1 MKKYFILCVLVILC
15 CVVACKKSHT
25 LMYDFSGNTWDFQQ
39 PINFNLNIDDTT
51 SNYSI
56 FIFFRNTI
64 EYPYQNIY
72 FLIQTQH
79 EDAIQY
85 NMLSPTNM
93 ANGLDLE
100 LEKQGI
106 IILFLKNSKCFKKM
120 ESIQSVYSMG

>member
-1 MKKYFILCVLVILC
+1 
-15 CVVACKKSHT
+15 
-25 LMYDFSGNTWDFQQ
+25 MYDFSGNTWDFQQ

-79 EDAIQY
+79 EDAIIQRDTVQY
-85 NMLSPTNM
+85 AITNKY
-93 ANGLDLE
+93 GKWLGS
-100 LEKQGI
+100 GI
-106 IILFLKNSKCFKKM
+106 GKTRDNYFIFEEQQVFQKDGVYTI
-120 ESIQSVYSMG
+120 SIQHGMRENPLKGANKIGLKLKKND